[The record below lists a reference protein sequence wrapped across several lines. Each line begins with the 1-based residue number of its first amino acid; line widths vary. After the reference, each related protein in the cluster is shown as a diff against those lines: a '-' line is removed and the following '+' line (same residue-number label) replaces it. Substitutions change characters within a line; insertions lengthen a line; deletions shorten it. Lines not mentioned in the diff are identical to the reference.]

1 MKYINYKF
9 VLKKFKSKSIKV
21 LKKFNKKFDQAR
33 YLNKKH
39 LYPYI
44 EPYYR
49 YSYEWATKNS
59 KKIYL
64 FLKHKLIPK
73 LQDKTLNI
81 VNFITVEQGE
91 ENWSNLSSTRKWNK
105 VIIWTLVSFSGF
117 GIIWSTLSKVDEI
130 VQSTG
135 KLEPT
140 GTIIDVKVPI
150 GGVIKKIY
158 VKEGALVQ
166 ENQLLLELDTTAAK
180 SKLEALSSV
189 RSQVSADILLSE
201 IQLGKDINTLN
212 LTENQKIKLK
222 SLQNEYDSRINASK
236 NALEQV
242 RYEKESLE
250 EKITSQKQILSIR
263 ENILKK
269 LKSLSE
275 IGGLSQVKYLKEKQE
290 VIQQRGQLS
299 SLESELNKLNASFD
313 EATNRLQNTIASSKV
328 DFSTKIEENV
338 KQLSQLENQINE
350 AKLTLT
356 YQEIRSPLDGVIF
369 DLQPAA
375 PGYVVDGDKPILKV
389 VPSDDLVA
397 RIFISNRDIAFI
409 KKEQLVKIRL
419 DAYPYNEFGELEGV
433 IESIGSDVLEP
444 DETYPYFRFPV
455 TVKLKYPYLIHKGK
469 KLPLLSG
476 MSVSVNVI
484 LRQRPVISLFTERIL
499 PFWNGLE
506 QI

>member
-1 MKYINYKF
+1 MKYIKYKF
-9 VLKKFKSKSIKV
+9 ILKRFKSKSIKV

-33 YLNKKH
+33 ELNKKH

-44 EPYYR
+44 EPYYQ
-49 YSYEWATKNS
+49 YSYECATKNT

-189 RSQVSADILLSE
+189 RSQVSADILLSK
-201 IQLGKDINTLN
+201 IQLGNDINILN

-290 VIQQRGQLS
+290 VIQQRGQLY

-375 PGYVVDGDKPILKV
+375 PGYVVNGDKPILKV

-455 TVKLKYPYLIHKGK
+455 TVKLNYPYLIHKGK